1 MPHGGYHGNVVMGGQ
16 TIQKGVDKNNDG
28 NYEILGSI
36 NQPFESAPPQPN
48 NVQAGTGVMTGSR
61 EDGFE
66 YIPQEPIVPNIEN
79 QAQAVQYLN
88 QLGTGVFS
96 DPEKFSLIAN
106 QLKTIPAVT
115 TDMNESRNMYQ
126 MLVNDLLRTN
136 RGAQLINFPSNLKRV
151 GDRMFMDPSKSQG
164 FFADV
169 GSLFTGE
176 NPSMLSLSEL
186 PSGGIMELPNYG
198 DAGQEFAEDVL
209 GAKDY
214 GALLETLLTPA
225 PFKLAKFLYDKS
237 LKGVKEFPDFSSS
250 TVKKVLKPI
259 DKLTELIDSIGDDDK
274 DEDEISKLIDSI
286 SDDDGSFEVA
296 ELTDKQKDFI
306 KKQSFAIKEG
316 LKTPRSVFETINN
329 PNLGIF
335 KKPFFGIGGQ
345 DPTTVEEFNEYLK
358 SLDQTMPTI
367 IT

>member
-16 TIQKGVDKNNDG
+16 TIQQGVDKNKDG
-28 NYEILGSI
+28 NYEIQGSI

-48 NVQAGTGVMTGSR
+48 NVQPGTGVMTGSR

-96 DPEKFSLIAN
+96 DPETFSLIAD

-136 RGAQLINFPSNLKRV
+136 RGAQLMNFPSNLKRV
-151 GDRMFMDPSKSQG
+151 SDRMFMDPSKSQG
-164 FFADV
+164 FLKDV
-169 GSLFTGE
+169 GSLFTGK
-176 NPSMLSLSEL
+176 NPSMINLSEL

-214 GALLETLLTPA
+214 GALLETIFTPA

-237 LKGVKEFPDFSSS
+237 LEGAQAAGDFISTGVDKAL
-250 TVKKVLKPI
+250 TPI
-259 DKLTELIDSIGDDDK
+259 DELVELIDSIGDD
-274 DEDEISKLIDSI
+274 E
-286 SDDDGSFEVA
+286 
-296 ELTDKQKDFI
+296 
-306 KKQSFAIKEG
+306 
-316 LKTPRSVFETINN
+316 
-329 PNLGIF
+329 
-335 KKPFFGIGGQ
+335 
-345 DPTTVEEFNEYLK
+345 
-358 SLDQTMPTI
+358 
-367 IT
+367 

>member
-48 NVQAGTGVMTGSR
+48 NVQPGTGVMTGNR

-136 RGAQLINFPSNLKRV
+136 RGAQLMNFPSNLKRV
-151 GDRMFMDPSKSQG
+151 SNRMFMDPSKSQG
-164 FFADV
+164 FLKDV
-169 GSLFTGE
+169 GSLFTGK
-176 NPSMLSLSEL
+176 NPSMINLSEL
-186 PSGGIMELPNYG
+186 PSGGIMTLPEYG

-214 GALLETLLTPA
+214 GALLETIFTPA

-237 LKGVKEFPDFSSS
+237 LEGAQAAGDFISTGVDKAL
-250 TVKKVLKPI
+250 TPI
-259 DKLTELIDSIGDDDK
+259 DELVELIDSIGDD
-274 DEDEISKLIDSI
+274 E
-286 SDDDGSFEVA
+286 
-296 ELTDKQKDFI
+296 
-306 KKQSFAIKEG
+306 
-316 LKTPRSVFETINN
+316 
-329 PNLGIF
+329 
-335 KKPFFGIGGQ
+335 
-345 DPTTVEEFNEYLK
+345 
-358 SLDQTMPTI
+358 
-367 IT
+367 